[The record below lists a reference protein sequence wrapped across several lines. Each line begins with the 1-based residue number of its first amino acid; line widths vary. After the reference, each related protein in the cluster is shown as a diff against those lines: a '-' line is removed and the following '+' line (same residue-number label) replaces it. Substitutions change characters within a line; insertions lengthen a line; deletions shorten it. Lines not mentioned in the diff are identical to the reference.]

1 MSGSLKKAIM
11 HHVKLRN
18 IFLSNRLDENIIN
31 FNKQRNYCVS
41 LKKAMIEYYG
51 NLDTNTLCDN

>member
-11 HHVKLRN
+11 HRVKLRN

-51 NLDTNTLCDN
+51 NLDTNTL